1 MTPKLVWCLSDWG
14 GTLWREAS
22 ITWVMWFGQ
31 EFGGQMKLGAQADLE
46 KFSINFVDLTFVIK
60 L

>member
-1 MTPKLVWCLSDWG
+1 MIGEGLSDG
-14 GTLWREAS
+14 AS

-46 KFSINFVDLTFVIK
+46 KFSINFVDLTFLIK